1 MIWIV
6 GDTGYAI
13 SGEPA
18 VVDVMAPTITYE

>member
-1 MIWIV
+1 MIWLV

-18 VVDVMAPTITYE
+18 VVDLMAATITYE